1 MKDQISI
8 KVNIADVS
16 YPLKITAEEEENIRK
31 AAKMLNEK
39 IKSYTTNYQIN
50 DKNMLLSMISLELA
64 SELQLYK
71 DKDLAEGNGLTDKL
85 KQINDLLD
93 ETLKGA

>member
-16 YPLKITAEEEENIRK
+16 YPLKITVDEEENIRK
-31 AAKMLNEK
+31 AAKMINER
-39 IKSYTTNYQIN
+39 IKTYTANYQIN
-50 DKNMLLSMISLELA
+50 DKQVLLSMVSLEIA

-71 DKDLAEGNGLTDKL
+71 DKNLTEGSGMTDKL

-93 ETLKGA
+93 ETLKEA